1 VRDVQTFI
9 ALQADEIRLK
19 AGSNRAGERRL
30 TDARLSLEEERPL
43 QPKRQ
48 EERNSQTLVGDVVL
62 RRQPLLQIGD
72 GALEDGRA
80 PFASGSRSL
89 VVTAEYTLEAG
100 EGQRGPFTSY
110 FSGVDSQ
117 SPFN

>member
-9 ALQADEIRLK
+9 ALQPDEIRLK
-19 AGSNRAGERRL
+19 GGSNRAGKRRL
-30 TDARLSLEEERPL
+30 ADARLSLEEERPL

-48 EERNSQTLVGDVVL
+48 EERNSQALVGDVVL

-72 GALEDGRA
+72 GALKDGRA

-89 VVTAEYTLEAG
+89 VVTAEYTLEARI
-100 EGQRGPFTSY
+100 GQRGRFTSY
-110 FSGVDSQ
+110 FSGGDSE

>member
-9 ALQADEIRLK
+9 ALQADEVSLK

-30 TDARLSLEEERPL
+30 ADARLSLEEERPL
-43 QPKRQ
+43 QPKGQ
-48 EERNSQTLVGDVVL
+48 EERNSQALVGDVVL

-89 VVTAEYTLEAG
+89 MMTAEYTLAG
-100 EGQRGPFTSY
+100 AVPRRAFGHAVTREESAI
-110 FSGVDSQ
+110 
-117 SPFN
+117 

>member
-1 VRDVQTFI
+1 VGNVETFI

-110 FSGVDSQ
+110 FSRVDSQ